1 MDYETSLE
9 ETNKRQS
16 PLIVVLRWIA
26 VLPAAVGAFF
36 GVQLLLILVN
46 AMTEPRWSD
55 WWLQLI
61 NSAASSYCFVYA
73 GAATAPKH
81 QFIVGIVLAII
92 FGIFIVAIV
101 TAGSFVKTTDPL
113 WWLILAGVISL
124 IAAIIAVVQLREEY

>member
-1 MDYETSLE
+1 MSYEISPDE
-9 ETNKRQS
+9 PAKRQS

-36 GVQLLLILVN
+36 GIQLLLILVN
-46 AMTEPRWSD
+46 AMTEPRWSN

-81 QFIVGIVLAII
+81 QFIVGIVLAIV
-92 FGIFIVAIV
+92 FGIFIVAV
-101 TAGSFVKTTDPL
+101 ATAGFFIKTTDPL

-124 IAAIIAVVQLREEY
+124 VAAIVAVVQLREEY